1 MLTLRAGAAELVL
14 APEIGGSIVD
24 WRWRGLPMFRA
35 TNLST
40 LTGRDPRTLG
50 SYPLVPF
57 SNRIAG
63 RRFTWSGTT
72 YDLPEQFGGYAIHGV
87 GWLRQWTLAAHD
99 ASTATIILDQAPCAE
114 WPFALRAWQHF
125 TLTDDALVSVIGVQN
140 TDSSPW
146 PAGIGQHPYFPR
158 TPDVR
163 LTMRT
168 GSVWQNGEPGRI
180 PTHRTAVPKA
190 WDHSMGIP
198 GGGAVIDHC
207 FAGWDGEAAIDYPS
221 LGYRLSLSS
230 DRSFGHVVY
239 FVPDGRDFFA
249 VEPVSHMSDAIN
261 RMDTVTDH
269 GLTILQPGQ
278 HIEGRIVYRVAPR

>member
-14 APEIGGSIVD
+14 APEIGGAVVD
-24 WRWRGLPMFRA
+24 WRWHDLPIFRA
-35 TNLST
+35 TDLTT
-40 LTGRDPRTLG
+40 LARNDPRTLG

-63 RRFTWSGTT
+63 RRFTWAGTT

-99 ASTATIILDQAPCAE
+99 ATSALMTLVQAPCAE
-114 WPFALRAWQHF
+114 WPFALRAWQRF
-125 TLTDDALVSVIGVQN
+125 ALTEDALVSVIGVQN
-140 TDSSPW
+140 ADRCAW

-168 GSVWQNGEPGRI
+168 GSVWQNAESGRI
-180 PTHRTAVPKA
+180 PTHRTAVPA
-190 WDHSMGIP
+190 EWDHSMGMSV
-198 GGGAVIDHC
+198 GGAVIDHS
-207 FAGWDGEAAIDYPS
+207 FAGWDGQAVIDYPS
-221 LGYRLSLSS
+221 RGYSMSLSA
-230 DRSFGHVVY
+230 DEPFRHVVY
-239 FVPDGRDFFA
+239 FVPEGRDFFA
-249 VEPVSHMSDAIN
+249 VEPVSHMSDAIH
-261 RMDTVTDH
+261 RMDTEADH

-278 HIEGRIVYRVAPR
+278 QLEGRIVYRIKHR